1 MLALVALRSHQAWLT
16 HFSHTDVVVVAAVA
30 GPRGLPHPALPPPP
44 RPGPPPDSPLFS
56 QTFANRLYGY
66 MAWIMPFFVACSTF
80 GAVNGV
86 LLTSSR
92 YRFPSHCDAK
102 LCLFQHLQACQL
114 ATVIAWQKSKNMI
127 IAVMIWS
134 PLPHD
139 WKPKPNSW
147 FLYAF
152 L

>member
-1 MLALVALRSHQAWLT
+1 MLALVALKSHQAWLT
-16 HFSHTDVVVVAAVA
+16 HFSHTDVVVAAAVA

-44 RPGPPPDSPLFS
+44 HPGPPPDSPLFS

-92 YRFPSHCDAK
+92 YRFPSHCDPK
-102 LCLFQHLQACQL
+102 LSVSAPPGLPACHSDCVAEIKEYDYRSDDL
-114 ATVIAWQKSKNMI
+114 ITAS
-127 IAVMIWS
+127 
-134 PLPHD
+134 
-139 WKPKPNSW
+139 
-147 FLYAF
+147 
-152 L
+152 